1 MAALECHLRFS
12 SNFPELFSLVRETIA
27 RHGMLHAGD
36 SVGIAVSG
44 GADSVALALILK
56 QLQSELGV
64 TLFLVHFN
72 HQLRGADSDA
82 DENFVREFAAQQEL
96 EFVSGRDDV
105 AARARENGWNLEEAA
120 RKLRYAFFASIVR
133 EGRATRIAVA
143 HTANDQAETLI
154 AQLIRGT
161 GPTGLAG
168 IYPVADHLI
177 RPLLAVR
184 GETLREFL
192 RAENQ
197 PWREDLTNA
206 DESRLRARVR
216 RRLLPLIESDF
227 QPHIVEHLGRLA
239 DLAREDEAFW
249 RLFVEDRFAALVDLS
264 GNSLRISTDSL
275 MNPMVLSS
283 AQEDFAERSTLSAAN
298 PFAALTSR
306 LIRRIFGE
314 LKASNAGLMSHHVND
329 VLELAAQSISG
340 SRINLPSG
348 IVVEKSFGDLI
359 FTRDQIGQHAKK
371 SNPHEKSAAVFTH
384 DLPLASSDA
393 CTVDI
398 PEIGHRLRLKVI
410 DWPAAT
416 RETSVLAIDWDSL
429 RAPLVVRNW
438 QPGDAFRPHGRL
450 HEHKLKELLRVK
462 RVPLRERAAWPVL
475 TSAGSV
481 VWSRGFPVAE
491 AFAARSNTRRGVLVV
506 EEPI

>member
-1 MAALECHLRFS
+1 MAAQGRRLRVS
-12 SNFPELFSLVRETIA
+12 SNFPELFSRVRETIA
-27 RHGMLHAGD
+27 RHGMLRAGD

-44 GADSVALALILK
+44 GADSVALALILQ

-82 DENFVREFAAQQEL
+82 DENFVREFAAQREL

-120 RKLRYAFFASIVR
+120 RKLRYEFFANIVR

-143 HTANDQAETLI
+143 HTANDQAETVI
-154 AQLIRGT
+154 AQIVRGT

-168 IYPVADHLI
+168 IYPVADHVI

-197 PWREDLTNA
+197 SWREDLTNA
-206 DESRLRARVR
+206 DESRLRAHIR
-216 RRLLPLIESDF
+216 RRLLPLIETDF
-227 QPHIVEHLGRLA
+227 QLHIVEHLGRLA
-239 DLAREDEAFW
+239 NLAQEDETFW
-249 RLFVEDRFAALVDLS
+249 RLLVEDRFAALVERS
-264 GNSLRISTDSL
+264 GNSLRISTNSL
-275 MNPMVLSS
+275 MNPMLLSS
-283 AQEDFAERSTLSAAN
+283 RHRNNEARPTLSAAN
-298 PFAALTSR
+298 PFAALTTR
-306 LIRRIFGE
+306 LIRRIFGA
-314 LKASNAGLMSHHVND
+314 LKGSNAGLMSQHVID

-348 IVVEKSFGDLI
+348 IVVEKSFGELI
-359 FTRDQIGQHAKK
+359 FTRQQIGQHAKTSK
-371 SNPHEKSAAVFTH
+371 SQEKSAANFAH
-384 DLPLASSDA
+384 SLALANSNA
-393 CTVDI
+393 CAVDI

-491 AFAARSNTRRGVLVV
+491 AFAARANTRRGVLVV

>member
-1 MAALECHLRFS
+1 LRVS
-12 SNFPELFSLVRETIA
+12 SNFSELFGRVRETIA
-27 RHGMLHAGD
+27 RHGMLRAGD

-56 QLQSELGV
+56 QLQSEYGV

-72 HQLRGADSDA
+72 HQLRGADSDG
-82 DENFVREFAAQQEL
+82 DENFAREFAAQHGL
-96 EFVSGRDDV
+96 EFVSGREDV
-105 AARARENGWNLEEAA
+105 AARASENCWNLEEAA
-120 RKLRYAFFASIVR
+120 RRLRYEFFANIVR
-133 EGRATRIAVA
+133 DGRATRIAVA

-154 AQLIRGT
+154 AQIVRGT

-168 IYPVADHLI
+168 IYPVADHVI
-177 RPLLAVR
+177 RPLSAVR

-192 RAENQ
+192 RAEIQ
-197 PWREDLTNA
+197 PWREDQTNA
-206 DESRLRARVR
+206 DESRLRARIR
-216 RRLLPLIESDF
+216 RRLLPLVETDF

-249 RLFVEDRFAALVDLS
+249 RLLVDDRFQALVERA
-264 GNSLRISTDSL
+264 GNSLKIPTDSL
-275 MNPMVLSS
+275 LNPMVLSS
-283 AQEDFAERSTLSAAN
+283 ARKNIGEQSTPSTGT

-314 LKASNAGLMSHHVND
+314 LKGSNAGLMSHHVND

-340 SRINLPSG
+340 SRINLPAG
-348 IVVEKSFGDLI
+348 IVVEKSFAELV
-359 FTRDQIGQHAKK
+359 FTREQIGQHAKPLK
-371 SNPHEKSAAVFTH
+371 SPEKSAPVFAH
-384 DLPLASSDA
+384 SLALATSDA
-393 CTVDI
+393 CAVDI

-475 TSAGSV
+475 TSAGLV

-491 AFAARSNTRRGVLVV
+491 SFAARANTRRGVLVV